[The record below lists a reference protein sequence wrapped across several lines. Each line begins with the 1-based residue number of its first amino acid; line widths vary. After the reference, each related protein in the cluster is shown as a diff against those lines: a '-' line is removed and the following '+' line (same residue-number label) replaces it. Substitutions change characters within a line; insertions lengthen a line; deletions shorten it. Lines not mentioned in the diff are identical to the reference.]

1 MIDLICTL
9 LLLYLL
15 VLFAGALLSWFPTE
29 PGSGLAQARE
39 FIGRVTDPV
48 VVPVR
53 RAIGASFGG
62 IDFSVM
68 IVMFGI
74 IFLRGIICG

>member
-1 MIDLICTL
+1 MDELVCQL
-9 LLLYLL
+9 LGIYLL

-29 PGSGLAQARE
+29 PGSSLTKVRAG
-39 FIGRVTDPV
+39 IYRVTEPV
-48 VVPVR
+48 VGPVR
-53 RAIGASFGG
+53 RAVGASFGG

-74 IFLRGIICG
+74 IFLQRVICP

>member
-1 MIDLICTL
+1 MGLICAL
-9 LLLYLL
+9 LQVYLL
-15 VLFAGALLSWFPTE
+15 VLFAGALLSWFPSQ
-29 PGSGLAQARE
+29 PGGGLAQVRE
-39 FIGRVTDPV
+39 MIYRITEPV
-48 VVPVR
+48 VAPVR

-74 IFLRGIICG
+74 IFLRGILC

>member
-1 MIDLICTL
+1 MLSLICQL
-9 LLLYLL
+9 LNLYLL
-15 VLFAGALLSWFPTE
+15 VLFAGALLSWFPTQ
-29 PGSGLAQARE
+29 PDSGLAQVRAM
-39 FIGRVTDPV
+39 IYRVTEPV
-48 VVPVR
+48 VAPVR

-74 IFLRGIICG
+74 IFINSLLCG

>member
-1 MIDLICTL
+1 VQALICSVL
-9 LLLYLL
+9 SLYLL
-15 VLFAGALLSWFPTE
+15 VLFAGALLSWFPTQ
-29 PGSGLAQARE
+29 PDSALASVRSAIYRITE
-39 FIGRVTDPV
+39 PV
-48 VVPVR
+48 VAPVR

-74 IFLRGIICG
+74 IFLQNIVC

>member
-1 MIDLICTL
+1 MAVLVCQLLSIYLI
-9 LLLYLL
+9 
-15 VLFAGALLSWFPTE
+15 VLFVGALLSWFPTQ
-29 PGSGLAQARE
+29 PGSGLAEVQRV
-39 FIGRVTDPV
+39 IYRVTEPV
-48 VVPVR
+48 VGPVR

-74 IFLRGIICG
+74 IFLRGLIC

>member
-1 MIDLICTL
+1 MADLVCL
-9 LLLYLL
+9 LLNAYLI
-15 VLFAGALLSWFPTE
+15 VLFAGALLSWFPTQ
-29 PGSGLAQARE
+29 PGSGLAEVR
-39 FIGRVTDPV
+39 RVIYSVTEPV
-48 VVPVR
+48 VAPVR

>member
-1 MIDLICTL
+1 MELICTL
-9 LLLYLL
+9 LGLYLL
-15 VLFAGALLSWFPTE
+15 VLFAGALLSWFPTQ
-29 PGSGLAQARE
+29 PGSGLAQVRE
-39 FIGRVTDPV
+39 MIYRVTEPV
-48 VVPVR
+48 VAPVR

-74 IFLRGIICG
+74 IFLQRLICG

>member
-1 MIDLICTL
+1 MTELVCSL
-9 LLLYLL
+9 LTLYLI

-29 PGSGLAQARE
+29 PGSGLAQVRTFLARL
-39 FIGRVTDPV
+39 TDPV

-53 RAIGASFGG
+53 RAVGATFGG

-74 IFLRGIICG
+74 FILQGAICT

>member
-1 MIDLICTL
+1 MDNLICL
-9 LLLYLL
+9 LLQLYLL
-15 VLFAGALLSWFPTE
+15 VLFVGALLSWFPTD
-29 PGSGLAQARE
+29 PGSGLYQVRTA
-39 FIGRVTDPV
+39 IYRVTEPV
-48 VVPVR
+48 VAPVR

-74 IFLRGIICG
+74 IFLQQLIC

>member
-1 MIDLICTL
+1 MPALICQL
-9 LLLYLL
+9 LGVYLI
-15 VLFAGALLSWFPTE
+15 VLFAGALLSWFPTQ
-29 PGSGLAQARE
+29 PGSGLAEVRRM
-39 FIGRVTDPV
+39 IYKVTEPV
-48 VVPVR
+48 VAPVR

-74 IFLRGIICG
+74 IFLQSIIC

>member
-1 MIDLICTL
+1 VLGLICQL
-9 LLLYLL
+9 LGLYLL

-29 PGSGLAQARE
+29 PDSGLAQVRNM
-39 FIGRVTDPV
+39 IYRVTEPV
-48 VVPVR
+48 VGPVR

-74 IFLRGIICG
+74 IFLQRAICS

>member
-1 MIDLICTL
+1 MADLVCL
-9 LLLYLL
+9 LLQAYLI
-15 VLFAGALLSWFPTE
+15 VLFAGALLSWLPTQ
-29 PGSGLAQARE
+29 PGSGLAEVR
-39 FIGRVTDPV
+39 RVIYSVTEPV
-48 VVPVR
+48 VTPVR

>member
-1 MIDLICTL
+1 MSGIICML
-9 LLLYLL
+9 LQIYLL

-29 PGSGLAQARE
+29 PGSGLAQVRG
-39 FIGRVTDPV
+39 FIAQLTDPV

-53 RAIGASFGG
+53 RAVGATFGG

-74 IFLRGIICG
+74 IILQGFIC

>member
-1 MIDLICTL
+1 MIQSL
-9 LLLYLL
+9 LCQLLGLYLL
-15 VLFAGALLSWFPTE
+15 VLFAGALLSWFPTQ
-29 PGSGLAQARE
+29 PDSGLAQVRTVLY
-39 FIGRVTDPV
+39 RVTEPV
-48 VVPVR
+48 VGPVR

-74 IFLRGIICG
+74 IFLQRVIC

>member
-1 MIDLICTL
+1 MGQLVCSL
-9 LLLYLL
+9 LNLYLIVLL
-15 VLFAGALLSWFPTE
+15 VGALLSWIPTR
-29 PGSGLAQARE
+29 PDTGLAQVRTM
-39 FIGRVTDPV
+39 IYRVTEPV
-48 VVPVR
+48 VGPVR

-74 IFLRGIICG
+74 IFLQGVIC

>member
-1 MIDLICTL
+1 MTIICSL
-9 LLLYLL
+9 LLVYMLI
-15 VLFAGALLSWFPTE
+15 LFAGALLSWFPTE
-29 PGSGLAQARE
+29 PGSGLAQVRTMIA
-39 FIGRVTDPV
+39 RVTEPV
-48 VVPVR
+48 VDPVR

-74 IFLRGIICG
+74 IILRGFLCA